1 MNTAILAIG
10 AVLIFEGL
18 VFALAPQRL
27 DEVMALLARMPVDI
41 RRLVGLAT
49 LAAGV
54 GLLWVGHWM
63 GV

>member
-54 GLLWVGHWM
+54 GLLWVGHWI